1 VEPHGGPATV
11 PGDRRFWPNPAE
23 LPEALERL
31 PHHAGF
37 RQPSPV
43 IAVDLAGSKRAR
55 QPPSS
60 HPARQERGRHAHPV
74 RHCCVQP
81 PRMGTP
87 PRYSVRYGGI
97 DAFNARMTA
106 EKERLSLSAVR
117 RQLEGPI
124 AGSST
129 SSGARPK
136 VSSAARRASPLPTA
150 RHVRPLP
157 AARRGDTAMATKEDG
172 RPSSAF
178 RCLELSKSA
187 ETQTSGVASAIQSGP
202 PQPIVGARPPPL
214 RGGRRAWPAR

>member
-1 VEPHGGPATV
+1 MEPHGGPATV

-37 RQPSPV
+37 RQPGPV

-74 RHCCVQP
+74 RHCRVQP

-97 DAFNARMTA
+97 DAF
-106 EKERLSLSAVR
+106 K
-117 RQLEGPI
+117 
-124 AGSST
+124 
-129 SSGARPK
+129 
-136 VSSAARRASPLPTA
+136 
-150 RHVRPLP
+150 
-157 AARRGDTAMATKEDG
+157 ATKEDG
-172 RPSSAF
+172 RPSSGWEPSDAWSSVSQQK
-178 RCLELSKSA
+178 LKLQGSLPQSKA
-187 ETQTSGVASAIQSGP
+187 GP
-202 PQPIVGARPPPL
+202 RNQL
-214 RGGRRAWPAR
+214 

>member
-1 VEPHGGPATV
+1 VELHGGPATV

-37 RQPSPV
+37 RQPGPV

-74 RHCCVQP
+74 RHCRVQP

-87 PRYSVRYGGI
+87 PRYSVRHGGI
-97 DAFNARMTA
+97 DAFKACMTA
-106 EKERLSLSAVR
+106 EKERLSLSGMR

-136 VSSAARRASPLPTA
+136 VSSAARRASPLSTA

-172 RPSSAF
+172 RPSSGWEPSDAWSSVSQQK
-178 RCLELSKSA
+178 LKLQGSLPQSK
-187 ETQTSGVASAIQSGP
+187 EGP
-202 PQPIVGARPPPL
+202 RNH
-214 RGGRRAWPAR
+214 R

>member
-11 PGDRRFWPNPAE
+11 PGNGRLGPNPAK

-37 RQPSPV
+37 RQPGPV

-60 HPARQERGRHAHPV
+60 HPASPGARPPRAPV
-74 RHCCVQP
+74 RHCRVQP

-106 EKERLSLSAVR
+106 EKERRSPRCDGNWRDPSPAHRLHPER
-117 RQLEGPI
+117 
-124 AGSST
+124 
-129 SSGARPK
+129 
-136 VSSAARRASPLPTA
+136 ARR
-150 RHVRPLP
+150 
-157 AARRGDTAMATKEDG
+157 
-172 RPSSAF
+172 SAQPRDALR
-178 RCLELSKSA
+178 RCLRLDTYGHYPQHA
-187 ETQTSGVASAIQSGP
+187 ETIRQWRRRRTVDPRALGSLP
-202 PQPIVGARPPPL
+202 MPGAQ
-214 RGGRRAWPAR
+214 

>member
-37 RQPSPV
+37 RQPGPV

-60 HPARQERGRHAHPV
+60 HLARQERGRHAHPV
-74 RHCCVQP
+74 RHCRVQP

-129 SSGARPK
+129 SSGR
-136 VSSAARRASPLPTA
+136 ARR
-150 RHVRPLP
+150 
-157 AARRGDTAMATKEDG
+157 
-172 RPSSAF
+172 SAQPRDALR
-178 RCLELSKSA
+178 RCLRLDTYGHYPQHA
-187 ETQTSGVASAIQSGP
+187 EAIRQWRRRRTVDP
-202 PQPIVGARPPPL
+202 RAVGSLPMPGAQ
-214 RGGRRAWPAR
+214 